1 MSQEKEKNNHNG
13 NLSKPHHRRLV
24 KAYTNQ
30 KFLNSA
36 DARTIRMLAEYLEPL
51 QRLRKYKIKDTVV
64 FYGSARL
71 LPIDVARNH
80 RDVLKRQ
87 LQRQPTQGSLRKQ
100 LQAFEHAVHM
110 AHYYE
115 AARELARRLTQWAMG
130 LEEDKRFIIC
140 SGGGPGIMEAA
151 NRGAAEAGGES
162 IGMNISL
169 PFEQYA
175 NPYITDRLSFEFHY
189 FFMRKFWFVYL
200 AKALVVFPGGYGTM
214 DELFELLTLVQTRK
228 VRKNLC
234 IVIYGKKYWQSIIN
248 FDKMVE
254 WGVIDDE
261 DLNLFHLV
269 DDVDTAFDT
278 LKKHFTAEFIGK
290 KRYRYL

>member
-1 MSQEKEKNNHNG
+1 MPQDNKYDHQSG
-13 NLSKPHHRRLV
+13 NSTKPHHRRLV
-24 KAYTNQ
+24 KAYANP

-71 LPIDVARNH
+71 LPLDVARNH

-87 LQRQPTQGSLRKQ
+87 MQLKPANSPLRKQ

-110 AHYYE
+110 AQYYE
-115 AARELARRLTQWAMG
+115 AARELAGRLTQWARG

-175 NPYITDRLSFEFHY
+175 NPYITEKLTFEFHY

-254 WGVIDDE
+254 WGVIDRE
-261 DLNLFHLV
+261 DLGLFHMV
-269 DDVDTAFDT
+269 DDVDTAFNT
-278 LKKHFTAEFIGK
+278 LKTHFTAEFIGK